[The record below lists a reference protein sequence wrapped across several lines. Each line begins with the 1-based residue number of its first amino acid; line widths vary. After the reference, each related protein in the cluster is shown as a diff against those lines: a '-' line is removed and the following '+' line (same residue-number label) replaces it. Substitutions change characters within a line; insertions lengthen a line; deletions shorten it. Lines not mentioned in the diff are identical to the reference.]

1 MFDRVKRAFSAS
13 VRLIANSSGEVRLR
27 KQVYGDMQEVMDLEI
42 VPAAKLSFLKKIF
55 NPKEY
60 GEDGVLFYFSPNG
73 SKDLVLGVTDGGR
86 VKSLK
91 IKLENGNWEN
101 STPAMFDFNQVAFGR
116 LVTVKTRHGFAK
128 GFLPNK

>member
-1 MFDRVKRAFSAS
+1 
-13 VRLIANSSGEVRLR
+13 
-27 KQVYGDMQEVMDLEI
+27 MDLEI